1 MANVNIFA
9 PYYFSYNRLIENGH
23 VMEGVGIDFEAI
35 ARGER
40 PFTQEDF
47 DQLSKEKATA
57 VLKQR
62 YWDKLRADEIKSQS
76 VANYVVDWFIHSGRA
91 GISGFQ
97 TLVGAAADGMV
108 GPMTLKYVNA
118 KEPLEI
124 LEKARKMRIAM
135 YESKVKVSPS
145 MQETVDQWKA
155 QLDDL
160 QMERLVCRGGWTVE
174 FDDATYQLKNM
185 VEQVL
190 PVEEMVP
197 VEEMTQPEEI
207 APAVDVPPVEDTAP
221 TETDVPSV
229 DVPPV
234 EETGWVQ
241 SEGTPP
247 VEETKPASE
256 EDDFARS
263 MNGLND
269 LMNQLGI

>member
-118 KEPLEI
+118 KEPQEI

-160 QMERLVCRGGWTVE
+160 QMEMLVCKGGWTVE

-185 VEQVL
+185 AEPVL

-197 VEEMTQPEEI
+197 TEEMAPAEGMPPVEEMVPTEDMT
-207 APAVDVPPVEDTAP
+207 PAVDVT
-221 TETDVPSV
+221 
-229 DVPPV
+229 PV

-241 SEGTPP
+241 SEDTPP
-247 VEETKPASE
+247 VEETKPARE